1 MAVHVGECAVLV
13 WAPFRKVGEII
24 DDAPGI
30 GVEDVRPV
38 AVYQN
43 AVFVVLVVCVAPDVR
58 ALVDHTNLFSG
69 ARQALCYDATGI
81 AGAHDQDVGLHAT
94 PSHRSNKWPCRPCPK
109 SRLRTKS
116 IKSEAKSRTATWCN
130 PAWSGVRARTLLPLA
145 ARVRRLSRPPRVPER
160 ENQRIR
166 LVR

>member
-43 AVFVVLVVCVAPDVR
+43 AVFVVLVVCVAPDVG
-58 ALVDHTNLFSG
+58 ALVEHVDPLSG
-69 ARQALCYDATGI
+69 ARQALGYDATSI
-81 AGAHDQDVGLHAT
+81 AGAHDQDVGLHTT
-94 PSHRSNKWPCRPCPK
+94 PSRRSNKWPCRPCTE
-109 SRLRTKS
+109 SLLRTKS
-116 IKSEAKSRTATWCN
+116 TES
-130 PAWSGVRARTLLPLA
+130 
-145 ARVRRLSRPPRVPER
+145 
-160 ENQRIR
+160 
-166 LVR
+166 